1 MMGKTNLQQIRLNF
15 TFPVSEPVKPA
26 KVKTKLSTW
35 DHDSDSDEQ

>member
-1 MMGKTNLQQIRLNF
+1 MTMMGETNLQQIRLNF
-15 TFPVSEPVKPA
+15 TFLVNEPA